1 MTDILV
7 IWQQFTLYTR
17 VEFMV
22 KKKKKQVDWDH
33 WDLPVKKM
41 VHNKDDHK
49 LKLNIVG
56 GLNII
61 TSFLQNII

>member
-22 KKKKKQVDWDH
+22 KKKKKIGR
-33 WDLPVKKM
+33 LGSLGSTGKK
-41 VHNKDDHK
+41 N
-49 LKLNIVG
+49 G
-56 GLNII
+56 
-61 TSFLQNII
+61 SQ